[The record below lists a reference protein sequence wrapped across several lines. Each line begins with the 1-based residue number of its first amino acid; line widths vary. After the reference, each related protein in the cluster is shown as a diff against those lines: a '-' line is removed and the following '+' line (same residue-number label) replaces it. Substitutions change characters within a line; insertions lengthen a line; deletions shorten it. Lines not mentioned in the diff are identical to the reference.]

1 MKKQFNWT
9 DSTIDS
15 RDIIVRYEN
24 LKGDYDSLLESLDEA
39 RDTYT
44 YHGDKCSDSVEFD
57 EKLFDEELQKLG
69 EVLENAQEDL
79 EYFNQSFEKDEMDT
93 LAEIIKEGERSPD
106 WSYGETLINSDYF
119 TGYTEELIND
129 CYELPKEL
137 TSGKWPYC
145 HIKIDY
151 ENAAYHLKDDYFS
164 IDIEDQTF
172 YIRA

>member
-1 MKKQFNWT
+1 MKTLNWT

-15 RDIIVRYEN
+15 RDIIKRYEN
-24 LKGDYDSLLESLDEA
+24 LKGDFDDLLETLGEA
-39 RDTYT
+39 RNAYT
-44 YHGDKCSDSVEFD
+44 HHGKNCAGSVEFD
-57 EKLFDEELQKLG
+57 ENLFDEDLRELEK
-69 EVLENAQEDL
+69 VIENAQEDL
-79 EYFNQSFEKDEMDT
+79 DQFNQSFEKDEMDT
-93 LAEIIKEGERSPD
+93 LAEIIKQGENSPD

-119 TGYTEELIND
+119 TDYTTELIDN

-145 HIKIDY
+145 HIKVDY
-151 ENAAYHLKDDYFS
+151 EEAAYQLKDDYFT